1 MIVLGE
7 DGYNLEYFFKI
18 LSQSYS
24 KWTVNY
30 NKSLTFNCSGIEIE
44 IEISLLTKSGPA
56 EGIKDFDV
64 CLVRGMAPV
73 VFQRGKA
80 PLAEIEF

>member
-1 MIVLGE
+1 
-7 DGYNLEYFFKI
+7 

-44 IEISLLTKSGPA
+44 IEISLLTKSGP
-56 EGIKDFDV
+56 V
-64 CLVRGMAPV
+64 SAPSQNGLTMKV
-73 VFQRGKA
+73 KSATYFKSNKKNMYQYD
-80 PLAEIEF
+80 L